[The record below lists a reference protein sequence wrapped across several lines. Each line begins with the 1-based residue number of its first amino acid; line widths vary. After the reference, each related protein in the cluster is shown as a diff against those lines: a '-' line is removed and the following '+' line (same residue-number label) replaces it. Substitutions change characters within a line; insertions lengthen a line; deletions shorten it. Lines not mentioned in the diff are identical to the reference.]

1 MASHKPDQKK
11 LLKTLE
17 EVIKGRQEIYA
28 ERSKAFSKSSANASE
43 GKNDEHSW
51 DLKTR
56 AMLEEAFLHFSS
68 ALNLNSETDPFL
80 LNPK

>member
-1 MASHKPDQKK
+1 M
-11 LLKTLE
+11 
-17 EVIKGRQEIYA
+17 IKGRQEIYA
-28 ERSKAFSKSSANASE
+28 ERSKVFSKSSANASE